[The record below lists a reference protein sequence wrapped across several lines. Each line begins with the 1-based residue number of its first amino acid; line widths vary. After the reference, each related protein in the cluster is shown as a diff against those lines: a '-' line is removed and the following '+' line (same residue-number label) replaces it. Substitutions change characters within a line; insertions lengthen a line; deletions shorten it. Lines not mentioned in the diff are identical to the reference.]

1 MTLCTSILFS
11 QSQFCE
17 TALVTQLFGNTAVQ
31 GADLVASGRME
42 SELIV
47 WLDRETALPL
57 SPRISGTD
65 SIQAGD

>member
-31 GADLVASGRME
+31 GADLVEVTQGGQWQNGVRAYS
-42 SELIV
+42 L
-47 WLDRETALPL
+47 
-57 SPRISGTD
+57 
-65 SIQAGD
+65 AG